1 MYIDMSLP
9 ITGNKP
15 KVFTP
20 GKIGNLEL
28 RNRTIRSGCFEGL
41 SPDATPGDALI
52 EYHRKIAAGGI
63 GMTTVAYCA
72 SSRDGVAFG
81 HEMWMR
87 EEIVP
92 ILKRLTDAV
101 HREGAAASIQIGH
114 CGFFANKSAIG
125 QTAIGPSRKLCL
137 FRYSICRAMTED
149 DIERVRE
156 DFGKAAKLAIK
167 AGFDAVEIHAGHG
180 YLLSQFLS
188 PWTNKR
194 KDQYG
199 GSLENRLRFP
209 ASIIKYV
216 REVTGPGYPI
226 LVKMNVEDGFKGGL
240 TIDEAVQVARRF
252 EAEGA
257 SALVPSCGFTARTS
271 FYMMRGQV
279 PILEYIKSEK
289 NPVTKVGMALFGRFI
304 VREFPFKEM
313 FLLEQAKRI
322 KDAVKIPVVYI
333 GGVCSLDDMEKAM
346 NEGFEFVQIG
356 RATVRDPDV
365 IKKMQSGKATGVD
378 CDHCNRCVAEM
389 AVKGISCTSAAKG
402 FKRKEYK

>member
-1 MYIDMSLP
+1 MNNSL
-9 ITGNKP
+9 
-15 KVFTP
+15 KVFTT

-52 EYHRKIAAGGI
+52 EHHRKIAAGGI
-63 GMTTVAYCA
+63 GMTTVSYCA
-72 SSRDGVAFG
+72 VSRDGVAFG

-92 ILKRLTDAV
+92 TLKRLTDAV
-101 HREGAAASIQIGH
+101 HREGAATSIQIGH
-114 CGFFANKSAIG
+114 CGFFANKRAIG

-149 DIERVRE
+149 DIQRVRD
-156 DFGKAAKLAIK
+156 DFGKAAGLAVR

-199 GSLENRLRFP
+199 GTLENRLRFP
-209 ASIIKYV
+209 ASIIKRV
-216 REVTGPGYPI
+216 REIVGPGYPV
-226 LVKMNVEDGFKGGL
+226 LVKMNCEDGFKGGL
-240 TIDEAVQVARRF
+240 TIDEAVRAAKRF
-252 EAEGA
+252 ESEGA

-279 PILEYIKSEK
+279 PLLEYIKSEK
-289 NPVTKVGMALFGRFI
+289 NPVTKMGMALFGRII
-304 VREFPFKEM
+304 VKEFPYKEL
-313 FLLEQAKRI
+313 FLLEQSKRI
-322 KDAVKIPVVYI
+322 KDAVKIPVIYI
-333 GGVCSLDDMEKAM
+333 GGVCSLDSMESALKD
-346 NEGFEFVQIG
+346 GFEFVQIG
-356 RATVRDPDV
+356 RATIRDPGV
-365 IKKMQSGKATGVD
+365 INKMQAGEVASVD
-378 CDHCNRCVAEM
+378 CDHCNRCIAEM
-389 AVKGISCTSAAKG
+389 AIRGISCPSETRG
-402 FKRKEYK
+402 FKRKEYR